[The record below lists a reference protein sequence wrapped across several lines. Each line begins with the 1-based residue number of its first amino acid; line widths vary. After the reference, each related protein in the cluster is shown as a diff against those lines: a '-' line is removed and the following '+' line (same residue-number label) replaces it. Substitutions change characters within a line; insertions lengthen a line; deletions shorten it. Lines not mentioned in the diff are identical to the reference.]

1 MMLMVNSILINVS
14 TGIGYGF
21 EELLKSGKGRV
32 YLSGRWQ
39 VNDRNNG
46 IVVGYVK
53 YYLME
58 FMHLIAGLIPVVILV
73 AIFGPKHWILFIFG
87 NIGAFFSGYF
97 YTSKTY
103 KHLFDYQ
110 IIREAPKISSK

>member
-1 MMLMVNSILINVS
+1 MMLMVNSILVNVS
-14 TGIGYGF
+14 AGIGYGF
-21 EELLKSGKGRV
+21 EELFKSNKGRL

-39 VNDRNNG
+39 VNDRNG
-46 IVVGYVK
+46 GLLMGYVK

-58 FMHLIAGLIPVVILV
+58 IMHLIAGLVPVVFMV

-97 YTSKTY
+97 YTSKTF
-103 KHLFDYQ
+103 KHLFDQQ
-110 IIREAPKISSK
+110 IIREIPKISSN